1 MGTYAV
7 SGSASGMGAAVRA
20 RLERAG
26 HRVIGIDL
34 RSAEVV
40 ADLATPDGRHKAVTA
55 VASASG
61 GVLDGLVSAA
71 GLGPTADA
79 GMIARVNYF
88 GSHALL
94 AGLRPSLAASTVSQV
109 VQFGSN
115 SSTTT
120 PGLPAELVTAYLEG
134 REDDSVELVRT
145 VEPLLAPAVAYAA
158 AKLAISRW
166 CRRAAT
172 TPDWIGEGVRLNVIA
187 PGPVDTPMLE
197 AVRSDEHLGP
207 LMGAFPVPAN
217 ETPAA
222 DALAAWVEQMLTGEA
237 ARYMCGSV
245 VFVDGGTDALFRAD
259 AWPEAL

>member
-1 MGTYAV
+1 M
-7 SGSASGMGAAVRA
+7 
-20 RLERAG
+20 
-26 HRVIGIDL
+26 IGIDL

-40 ADLATPDGRHKAVTA
+40 ADLATPDGRHKAVEATA
-55 VASASG
+55 AASG

-79 GMIARVNYF
+79 GLIARVNYF

-120 PGLPAELVTAYLEG
+120 PGLTAELMTAYLEG
-134 REDDSVELVRT
+134 REDDAVELVRI

-166 CRRAAT
+166 CRRVAT

-245 VFVDGGTDALFRAD
+245 VFVDGGTDALLRSD